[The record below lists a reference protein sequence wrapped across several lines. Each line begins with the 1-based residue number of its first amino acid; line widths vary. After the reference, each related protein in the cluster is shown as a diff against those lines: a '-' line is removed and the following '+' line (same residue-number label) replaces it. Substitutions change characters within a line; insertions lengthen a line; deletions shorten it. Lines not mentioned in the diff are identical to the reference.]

1 MICGQQGCSTLF
13 RMICCPNWKAT
24 KKTPRCVTTYY
35 RSRSMGLSLPH
46 ILIFA
51 VIAILLL
58 GGGRFSNMMG
68 DVAKGVKN
76 FKKGMAEEDSNELTP
91 VTPAKPQLI
100 EGKTAAEI
108 IAEHERQK
116 AAAAAVTATPTP
128 PAPPA
133 A

>member
-1 MICGQQGCSTLF
+1 
-13 RMICCPNWKAT
+13 
-24 KKTPRCVTTYY
+24 
-35 RSRSMGLSLPH
+35 MGLSLPH

-76 FKKGMAEEDSNELTP
+76 FKKGMSEEDIELTP

-116 AAAAAVTATPTP
+116 AATAAVTATPVP
-128 PAPPA
+128 PAPPVN
-133 A
+133 